1 MLIKVKNIIKRA
13 LNKVGG
19 TFKIHVRRC
28 DYKYLSISSLDPLGR
43 VFTYKNEI
51 YRGIYNESISSVL
64 DLFNKGL
71 VNELCKKG
79 YLVNSCISNI
89 RTDEYS
95 LVLKHERLIYNS
107 PTEWTCE
114 MIKDAMLLLLKIN
127 EICHKYGYELRDGHL
142 SNIVFKNQEP
152 VLIDLGSIKLKDN
165 INSFKNDFFIY
176 SVVPF
181 VLMVNNLEYEAYS
194 YLFAQTSL
202 KLTYS
207 IVTSLGY
214 KHALKLLG
222 EQSDK
227 LDYDKFDINWIED
240 YYISNK
246 KINKSYWGNYQN
258 NDEIENSLFYINKSS
273 SFKRFYR
280 ILELLKI
287 YTTDATSLLD
297 LAGSTG
303 LFSML
308 VSLNLRNLKN
318 IINTDYDSN
327 AISYSYNF
335 LKKNRYL
342 KINNFLVN
350 FMSPTRMNVWSD
362 FKSDVVI
369 ALAITHHLVLTQGYK
384 LEGVLDQISKYSNKY
399 VYVEFMPLGLWA
411 GDINSLPEIPKWYTE
426 EWFESIFKK
435 QFNFI
440 MKETIESH
448 VINGENKPHRVLY
461 IGKIKK

>member
-1 MLIKVKNIIKRA
+1 MFLKNIIKRVI
-13 LNKVGG
+13 NKFGG
-19 TFKIHVRRC
+19 SYKIQINKG
-28 DYKYLSISSLDPLGR
+28 DFKYLSISCLDPLGR

-51 YRGIYNESISSVL
+51 YRGIYNESTSFFF
-64 DLFNKGL
+64 DLLKSGL
-71 VNELCKKG
+71 INELCKKG
-79 YLVNSCISNI
+79 YLVNLSISNI
-89 RTDEYS
+89 KTDQYN
-95 LVLKHERLIYNS
+95 LVLKHEKIKYNS

-127 EICHKYGYELRDGHL
+127 EICNKYGYELKDGHL
-142 SNIVFKNQEP
+142 SNVVFKNQEP
-152 VLIDLGSIKLKDN
+152 ILIDLGSIKLKDN
-165 INSFKNDFFIY
+165 GNSFKTDFFIY

-181 VLMVNNLEYEAYS
+181 VLLVNNLEYEAYS
-194 YLFAQTSL
+194 YLLSQTCL
-202 KLTYS
+202 KLTVT
-207 IVTSLGY
+207 IATSLGY
-214 KHALKLLG
+214 KQALNILG

-227 LDYDKFDINWIED
+227 TDYAKFDINWIKD

-258 NDEIENSLFYINKSS
+258 HEEIENSLFYINKSS

-280 ILELLKI
+280 ILELLKTH
-287 YTTDATSLLD
+287 TTDATSLLD

-308 VSLNLRNLKN
+308 VSLNLKN
-318 IINTDYDSN
+318 FKTIINSDYDSN

-342 KINNFLVN
+342 KLNTLLVN

-369 ALAITHHLVLTQGYK
+369 ALAITHHLVLTQKYK

-399 VYVEFMPLGLWA
+399 VFIEFMPLGLWG
-411 GDINSLPEIPKWYTE
+411 GDLNSLPEIPNWYTE
-426 EWFESIFKK
+426 EWFDSLFKK

-448 VINGENKPHRVLY
+448 IINGENKPHRVLY